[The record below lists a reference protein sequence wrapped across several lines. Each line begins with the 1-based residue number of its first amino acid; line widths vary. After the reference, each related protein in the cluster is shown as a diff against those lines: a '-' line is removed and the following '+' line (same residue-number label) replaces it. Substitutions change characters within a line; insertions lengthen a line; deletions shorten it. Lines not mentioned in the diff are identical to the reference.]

1 MLKRFYADNFRC
13 LINFELKLDAANVFL
28 GVNGTGKTSV
38 LTVLRKLQHLIVRGG
53 RSDDVFPTRDLTLGQ
68 SRKEQRFELE
78 TSVDEHTFAY
88 GLTVDQDPATKR
100 MRIIEETLE
109 HDGRPIFEFQNGSAQ
124 FYDDAYEKGPKY
136 PSDWNLS
143 GVGALNERPDN
154 KKLTKFKNDIG
165 NYIIVGI
172 CPPLIRAETREEDEF
187 LDPLMEN
194 FVGWYRHYSQENMGS
209 VGRLFDSLRVSLPNF
224 DSIRL
229 RESGENSRALKAVFR
244 STSKNPVEYGLHQL
258 SDGQRALIALYSLI
272 VLTDDRRV
280 SLFIDEPDNYV
291 ALREI
296 QPWLSRAIEG
306 EDSDTRLEQIVVVS
320 HHPITLDY
328 MAGAHGR
335 WFFRDGDGPV
345 RVTEEAKVASGGLKV
360 SDILARGWEQ

>member
-13 LINFELKLDAANVFL
+13 LINFELKLDEANVFL
-28 GVNGTGKTSV
+28 GANGTGKTSV

-53 RSDDVFPTRDLTLGQ
+53 RIDDVFPTRDLTLGQ

-88 GLTVDQDPATKR
+88 GLTVDHDPSRKR

-109 HDGRPIFEFQNGSAQ
+109 HDGRPIFEFGNGSAQ
-124 FYDDAYEKGPKY
+124 FYDDDYEKGPKY
-136 PSDWNLS
+136 PFDWNLS

-154 KKLTKFKNDIG
+154 KKLTQFKKDIG
-165 NYIIVGI
+165 NYVIAGT
-172 CPPLIRAETREEDEF
+172 CPPLIRPETREEEEF
-187 LDPLMEN
+187 LEPLMEN
-194 FVGWYRHYSQENMGS
+194 FVGWYRHYSQENMGA
-209 VGRLFDSLRVSLPNF
+209 VGTLFDSLRESLPNF
-224 DSIRL
+224 EAMRL

-244 STSKNPVEYGLHQL
+244 SPSMKTVEYGLDQL

-280 SLFIDEPDNYV
+280 SLFIDEPDNYL

-296 QPWLSRAIEG
+296 QPWLAHATDRCG
-306 EDSDTRLEQIVVVS
+306 DSLEQIVIVS
-320 HHPITLDY
+320 HHPITIDQ
-328 MAGAHGR
+328 MAGAHGL

-345 RVTEEAKVASGGLKV
+345 RVSNEPRAASGGL
-360 SDILARGWEQ
+360 SISETIARGWQG